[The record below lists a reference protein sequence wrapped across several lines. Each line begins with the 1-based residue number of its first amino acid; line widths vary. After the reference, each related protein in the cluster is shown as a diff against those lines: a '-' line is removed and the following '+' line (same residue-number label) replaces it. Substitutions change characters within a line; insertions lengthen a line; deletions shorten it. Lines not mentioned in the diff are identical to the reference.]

1 MFAYRKLVIKF
12 SYLESNFVG
21 KNRVRIIFPNYIK
34 KLLDLLRVY
43 CRNMGIKR
51 NVQG

>member
-12 SYLESNFVG
+12 SYLESNSVG

-34 KLLDLLRVY
+34 KNRFVKSLLQEHGD
-43 CRNMGIKR
+43 
-51 NVQG
+51 